1 MQEQGG
7 YENIIIAFHIA
18 IFQKAGANWWT
29 KGRMYLKNWIIEE
42 AIGEFMD
49 LLTDRQR
56 QVIHQIY
63 FQQRTQREVSRVF
76 GITEPA
82 VSKCISGQSRK

>member
-1 MQEQGG
+1 
-7 YENIIIAFHIA
+7 
-18 IFQKAGANWWT
+18 
-29 KGRMYLKNWIIEE
+29 
-42 AIGEFMD
+42 MD

-82 VSKCISGQSRK
+82 VSKMYFTGKAENEKKCRQTDRSASEGRIKDAW

>member
-1 MQEQGG
+1 MVDKRQNVLE
-7 YENIIIAFHIA
+7 
-18 IFQKAGANWWT
+18 K
-29 KGRMYLKNWIIEE
+29 LIIEE

-76 GITEPA
+76 WNYRTGSIKMYFTGKAENEK
-82 VSKCISGQSRK
+82 KCRQTDRSASEGRIKDAW

>member
-1 MQEQGG
+1 MVDKRQNVLE
-7 YENIIIAFHIA
+7 
-18 IFQKAGANWWT
+18 K
-29 KGRMYLKNWIIEE
+29 LIIEE

-82 VSKCISGQSRK
+82 VSKCISQAKQNYNALPKSSVEALIATMQEFERKH

>member
-1 MQEQGG
+1 
-7 YENIIIAFHIA
+7 
-18 IFQKAGANWWT
+18 
-29 KGRMYLKNWIIEE
+29 
-42 AIGEFMD
+42 MD

-82 VSKCISGQSRK
+82 VSKCISQAKQKMRRNAGRLTGVLQKENKRCVVKTKGKTTVCAACK